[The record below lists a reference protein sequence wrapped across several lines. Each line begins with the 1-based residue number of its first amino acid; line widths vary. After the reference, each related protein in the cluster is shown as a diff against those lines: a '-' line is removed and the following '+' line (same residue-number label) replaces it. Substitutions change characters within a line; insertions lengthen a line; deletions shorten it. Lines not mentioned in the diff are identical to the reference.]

1 MRPVTRPAMRPV
13 ICVLA
18 VTFAGLWA
26 PAPASAQWFV
36 NPFLGTLS
44 KIDFSEPHAESPS
57 VWGIAGGAGAAGF
70 IGGEADYTVS
80 NEFFGSKA
88 DIGSNRLRM
97 LTGSVHGGYPIKIDG
112 TTRLRPYAAF
122 GGGLG
127 IANQGIEV
135 FPDFDRIATL
145 PSQRQQQILNCLY
158 PDLEGAEPTRSQI
171 EACGASVI
179 EEESGT
185 GYLGVLSVG
194 GGVFGFIASHVGVR
208 ADFRY
213 FWQVPADD
221 EPFNYWRYTI
231 GVVIH

>member
-1 MRPVTRPAMRPV
+1 MRRALSVFA
-13 ICVLA
+13 L
-18 VTFAGLWA
+18 TFAGLLA
-26 PAPASAQWFV
+26 PATASAQWFV
-36 NPFLGTLS
+36 NPFLGTMS
-44 KIDFSEPHAESPS
+44 KITFSEPHAESPS
-57 VWGIAGGAGAAGF
+57 VWGIAGGAGVAGF

-97 LTGSVHGGYPIKIDG
+97 VTGAVHGGYPIQIG
-112 TTRLRPYAAF
+112 GVTRLRPYGAF

-135 FPDFDRIATL
+135 FPDFDRIGNL
-145 PSQRQQQILNCLY
+145 PFQQQQQIYNCLY
-158 PDLEGAEPTRSQI
+158 PDPEGAGPSRSQI
-171 EACGASVI
+171 LACGASVV
-179 EEESGT
+179 EEESET

-194 GGVFGFIASHVGVR
+194 GGVFGFVASHVGVR

-213 FWQVPADD
+213 FWQVPSDE

-231 GVVIH
+231 GVVIR